1 LHLLAGSEGF
11 GGGSMEKSEKVRLAA
26 VGDLHCLK
34 DSQGALQKLFAG
46 IPPETDILVLCGDLT
61 DTGLPD
67 EARILAKELK
77 AAVNIPVVA
86 VLGNHDFHSGKQQE
100 VESILSEAGIV
111 ILNGEA
117 REIKG
122 IGFAGVKGF
131 PGGYGRGTL
140 APWGEDL
147 IKQFVHEAIEEALK
161 LESALAKLRTA
172 HRIALLHYSPI
183 QATVEGEPLEVY
195 PFMGTSRLEEPL
207 NRYPMTA
214 VFHGHAHHGSLEGR
228 IGNDVPVYNVSL
240 PLLRAKFPGQAP
252 FRILEI
258 GSSNNG
264 LMGGDISPEPNRRQK
279 KEQRV

>member
-1 LHLLAGSEGF
+1 MA
-11 GGGSMEKSEKVRLAA
+11 KSEKVRLAA

-34 DSQGALQKLFAG
+34 DSEGALQKLFAE
-46 IPPETDILVLCGDLT
+46 IPAKTDVLLLCGDLT

-67 EARILAKELK
+67 EARILAKELRVAIK
-77 AAVNIPVVA
+77 IPVVA
-86 VLGNHDFHSGKQQE
+86 VLGNHDYHSGKHQE
-100 VESILSEAGIV
+100 VEAILSEAGIV
-111 ILNGEA
+111 VLNGEA
-117 REIKG
+117 REVQG
-122 IGFAGVKGF
+122 IGFAGIKGF

-161 LESALAKLRTA
+161 LESALAKLRTP

-183 QATVEGEPLEVY
+183 RATVEGEPLEVY

-207 NRYPMTA
+207 NRYPLTA

-240 PLLRAKFPGQAP
+240 PLLRAKFPGQPP
-252 FRILEI
+252 FKLLEL
-258 GSSNNG
+258 G
-264 LMGGDISPEPNRRQK
+264 PNHRTS
-279 KEQRV
+279 E